1 MPDHASSIAVE
12 LHYAGDPGHILTV
25 LLVKLPLI
33 SVEVLAVQR
42 LQDLT
47 P

>member
-1 MPDHASSIAVE
+1 MPDHALSIAAE
-12 LHYAGDPGHILTV
+12 PCYAGDPRHILTV
-25 LLVKLPLI
+25 VLVKLPLI
-33 SVEVLAVQR
+33 SVEVLAVRR